1 MKIKDIMTA
10 RVEVLRTNNSLREAA
25 EKMRAVDV
33 GSLPVL
39 DSDRVV
45 GIVTDRDIIIRGTA
59 EGRDP
64 NTTTVQDVMTRDIYH
79 CFPDD
84 DVKEAVKR
92 MSEKKVRRLLV
103 MNKDDRLV
111 GIASLS
117 DLAVEN
123 VDAKL
128 AREVLVEVSK
138 PQPQHHTAS

>member
-10 RVEVLRTNNSLREAA
+10 RVEVLRANNSLREAA

-64 NTTTVQDVMTRDIYH
+64 NTTTVQDVMTRDIFH

-84 DVKEAVKR
+84 DVKEAAKR
-92 MSEKKVRRLLV
+92 MSEKKVRRVLV

-123 VDAKL
+123 VDTKL
-128 AREVLVEVSK
+128 AR
-138 PQPQHHTAS
+138 